1 MLIIDGR
8 ARARPRERFGSACT
22 AVAPPA
28 IGLLAACAFGVLG
41 MALAGTDGSAPVPAE
56 EPAAQAGAVGIPA
69 AAASPRRAEPG
80 LSGLSLAALSRMP
93 AREVSPSR
101 GAAIPDATVL
111 PSPPPPRAAP
121 GAAADVVLPPRRPRA
136 EVVASLPAAERASAA
151 PPTAAALSTRF
162 ASLEYDLAAVRETAR
177 HVPRFYLDSLPRDL
191 ARMSSVQA
199 RKTLFIKIVLPVVL
213 RVNEEL
219 EAARRRVEWL
229 LDRLAR
235 PGAIAPSDR
244 RWLEEIA
251 ERCDIDPF
259 DREALMSRLDV
270 VPPSLAIA
278 QAAEE
283 TGWGTSRFAR
293 EGNALFGMYTYRAAL
308 GMLPKRRDAHRR
320 HRVRS
325 FPSLLEAGS
334 AYARNL
340 NCHPAYAE
348 FRQARA
354 ALRADGTPMSGYALA
369 GELTRYSERGT
380 AYIRTIRRIIR
391 QNSLDDFDR
400 ARLRDRGRRTASVDT
415 VVPRS

>member
-8 ARARPRERFGSACT
+8 ALARPRGRFPART
-22 AVAPPA
+22 AVAPLV
-28 IGLLAACAFGVLG
+28 IGLLAACAFGILG
-41 MALAGTDGSAPVPAE
+41 MALAGTDGGALVPVE

-69 AAASPRRAEPG
+69 AAFPRRAEAGPFG
-80 LSGLSLAALSRMP
+80 LGLAALSGTP
-93 AREVSPSR
+93 AREAPPQR
-101 GAAIPDATVL
+101 LAAIPVL
-111 PSPPPPRAAP
+111 PPPPPPRAAP
-121 GAAADVVLPPRRPRA
+121 EAAADVVLPPRRTRA
-136 EVVASLPAAERASAA
+136 EVVASLPAAERASVA
-151 PPTAAALSTRF
+151 PPTAAALSTRL
-162 ASLEYDLAAVRETAR
+162 APLAYDLAAVRETAGR
-177 HVPRFYLDSLPRDL
+177 VPRFYLDSLPRDL
-191 ARMSSVQA
+191 ARMSSIQA

-219 EAARRRVEWL
+219 EAARLRAEWL

-235 PGAIAPSDR
+235 PGAIAPADR

-259 DREALMSRLDV
+259 DRQALLSRLDV

-354 ALRADGTPMSGYALA
+354 ALRAAGAPMSGYDLA
-369 GELTRYSERGT
+369 GELTRYSERGA

-400 ARLRDRGRRTASVDT
+400 AHLRDRGRRTASIDT
-415 VVPRS
+415 AAPRS